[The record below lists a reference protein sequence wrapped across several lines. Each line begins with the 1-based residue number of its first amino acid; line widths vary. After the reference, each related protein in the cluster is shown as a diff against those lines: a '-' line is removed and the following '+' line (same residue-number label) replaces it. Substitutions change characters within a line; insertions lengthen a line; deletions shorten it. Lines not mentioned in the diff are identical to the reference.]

1 MKTRTILVFALIAL
15 LLSACGGGGVA
26 APTLDPNLVMTV
38 AFATVNAAGTQTAMA
53 MPTNTPTETPA
64 PTPTFLPQPTAFL
77 PTVILSASVTTPANV
92 RFGPATEYAGPGGLR
107 TGKAVEVIGRNA
119 AGDWLLIREVGGQKS
134 SWIYAPNLTVQ
145 GDIAS
150 LPVAPVVLPITPNYQ
165 APANIKA
172 GRAGDQVQ
180 VSWDAVTIQ
189 PKDIYLEST
198 YFIEA
203 WVCSAGQIVYNVYAT
218 KELFIV
224 IPDQAGCAEAS
235 RGNLYTT
242 TREGYSQPATI
253 PWPTP

>member
-1 MKTRTILVFALIAL
+1 MTKKTLIVIVILAAL
-15 LLSACGGGGVA
+15 LASCGWAGE
-26 APTLDPNLVMTV
+26 PTSDPNAIMTV
-38 AFATVNAAGTQTAMA
+38 AFATVYAGATQTALA
-53 MPTNTPTETPA
+53 IPTNTPTETPL
-64 PTPTFLPQPTAFL
+64 PTPTFPPQPTAFV
-77 PTVILSASVTTPANV
+77 PTVVLPATVTTGANV
-92 RFGPATEYAGPGGLR
+92 RFGPGTQYAGPGGLR
-107 TGKAVEVIGRNA
+107 YGKAVEVIGRNA

-134 SWIYAPNLTVQ
+134 SWVYAPNLTVQ

-165 APANIKA
+165 PPANIKV

-189 PKDIYLEST
+189 PKDMYLDST

-203 WVCSAGQIVYNVYAT
+203 WVCSAGQIVYNIYAT

-242 TREGYSQPATI
+242 TREGYSQPAAI